1 MWTMKAIHGIVVEW
15 LSYQL
20 TTERA
25 AALILKTIACSSMG
39 MYSIMKAM
47 DELPQELVDA
57 MR

>member
-1 MWTMKAIHGIVVEW
+1 MKAIHGIVVDW

-20 TTERA
+20 TPERA
-25 AALILKTIACSSMG
+25 AALILKTLACSPMG
-39 MYSIMKAM
+39 VYSIMKAM